1 MANNPFGLSL
11 PQVCCSC
18 LGRAEVMHEVS
29 SFYGE
34 GGKSIEAKFDV
45 PMCQQC
51 RSRIRT
57 RERMAYGVAF
67 VSLAVAGL
75 FLSPYAPVS
84 AAVREALTVPSA
96 VVLALAML
104 AFVFVGLG
112 RPFEPAKYS
121 QGSLRFSNQEYQQLL
136 ERANNHVEAPRSSA
150 GDRS

>member
-1 MANNPFGLSL
+1 MANDLFGLSL

-45 PMCQQC
+45 PMCLEC
-51 RSRIRT
+51 RSRMRT
-57 RERMAYGVAF
+57 RERIAYAIAF
-67 VSLAVAGL
+67 GSLAVAGL

-84 AAVREALTVPSA
+84 AAVRGWLTGPAA
-96 VVLALAML
+96 VVLALAFL
-104 AFVFVGLG
+104 AFLFIGLG

-121 QGSLRFSNQEYQQLL
+121 QGSPRFSNQEYQRLF
-136 ERANNHVEAPRSSA
+136 EEANDHPEASRGPA
-150 GDRS
+150 GIGA